1 MAHRRDHARSA
12 AASAARTARAQVPTR
27 TRVRR
32 RATRL
37 AVHFSTLAATFIVW
51 CTTGTSWC
59 WKTGSG
65 SSVSGYA
72 TGVGTMG
79 FGRRI
84 VSLTGARRALLFDRS
99 HAWKSSSSARGAGLC
114 GNYFVDLQ
122 RHRRDASSMA
132 WRCRF
137 LTARRSQHGTLG
149 DFHTS
154 RRCSKA
160 HTQNCGSSR
169 QTRSY
174 DSPAWGPT
182 EKVVRGPVSA
192 GLRTRTPGVGLK
204 RRAVAAVA
212 VARRRIMV
220 LGAARASLGTAC
232 CP

>member
-99 HAWKSSSSARGAGLC
+99 HAWKSSSSARGAGLR
-114 GNYFVDLQ
+114 GNYFVDL
-122 RHRRDASSMA
+122 HAIDATPA
-132 WRCRF
+132 RWR
-137 LTARRSQHGTLG
+137 
-149 DFHTS
+149 DFHTGRRLFEGPDAELGIFPPDALVRLARVGPDGEPGREPTGESS
-154 RRCSKA
+154 RRRVDGVEA
-160 HTQNCGSSR
+160 MIRDAPRRFDSR
-169 QTRSY
+169 
-174 DSPAWGPT
+174 
-182 EKVVRGPVSA
+182 
-192 GLRTRTPGVGLK
+192 
-204 RRAVAAVA
+204 AAECTWC
-212 VARRRIMV
+212 
-220 LGAARASLGTAC
+220 AA
-232 CP
+232 P